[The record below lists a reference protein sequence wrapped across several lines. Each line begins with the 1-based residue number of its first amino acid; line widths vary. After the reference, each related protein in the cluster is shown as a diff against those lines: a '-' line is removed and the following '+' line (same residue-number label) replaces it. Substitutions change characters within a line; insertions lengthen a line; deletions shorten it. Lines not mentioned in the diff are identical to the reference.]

1 MGQEPEF
8 GFASEAASCR
18 MSKEEQGTAGGTGF
32 GEDIHF
38 WLE

>member
-1 MGQEPEF
+1 MGQEPEV
-8 GFASEAASCR
+8 GFASEAPSCR
-18 MSKEEQGTAGGTGF
+18 MSKEEQETAGGTGV